1 MVVKLLHICVKCCQ
15 EEPSFSISVEYH
27 TTNLNLL
34 LSFLASLE
42 SERSSTEIKWKSFL
56 FRRLKKSTL
65 LQLVVRIVH
74 KLEYILFQNDGFFVV
89 IMINWI
95 VLVKLYLKRKGL
107 THPGVVITMSD
118 TIIVMWRYF
127 SCHGLAYDLNLECE
141 TIM

>member
-1 MVVKLLHICVKCCQ
+1 M
-15 EEPSFSISVEYH
+15 
-27 TTNLNLL
+27 
-34 LSFLASLE
+34 
-42 SERSSTEIKWKSFL
+42 
-56 FRRLKKSTL
+56 
-65 LQLVVRIVH
+65 
-74 KLEYILFQNDGFFVV
+74 V

-118 TIIVMWRYF
+118 TIIVMCRYF